1 MDDRIKLFD
10 CPLVKCVQLMDG
22 RSKLL
27 DCPLVNVFNE
37 WIVDP
42 NY

>member
-10 CPLVKCVQLMDG
+10 CPLVKCILCIQLMDSRMNS

-27 DCPLVNVFNE
+27 DCPLVYMFN
-37 WIVDP
+37 
-42 NY
+42 